1 MAAKKNDFIGT
12 INAMQESFKIQHQ
25 QMIDDQKQILD
36 EYKDYFCGVME
47 RLEHQQQEILD
58 TVAEKERQEA
68 EDRSREEQAT
78 ATQEKGALAKEIGEI
93 SDLLNEAV
101 KTCSME
107 IPGIIS
113 QLISLQET
121 NKSAATTD

>member
-1 MAAKKNDFIGT
+1 M
-12 INAMQESFKIQHQ
+12 
-25 QMIDDQKQILD
+25 
-36 EYKDYFCGVME
+36 
-47 RLEHQQQEILD
+47 
-58 TVAEKERQEA
+58 AEKERQEA

-78 ATQEKGALAKEIGEI
+78 ATQEKSALAKEIGEI

-113 QLISLQET
+113 QLISLRET